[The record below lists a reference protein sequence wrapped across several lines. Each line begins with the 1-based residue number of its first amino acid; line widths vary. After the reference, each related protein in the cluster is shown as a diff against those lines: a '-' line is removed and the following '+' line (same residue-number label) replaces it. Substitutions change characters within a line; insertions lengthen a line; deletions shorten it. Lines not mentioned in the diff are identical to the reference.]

1 MRHLCVLSVFVCVI
15 EHHLW
20 LQYDQVDRMIEL
32 ADQELMNLLTKNW
45 IGSIELADPY
55 HVYEDKVLTR

>member
-1 MRHLCVLSVFVCVI
+1 VI

-20 LQYDQVDRMIEL
+20 LQYDQVDRMIELADQVIEL

>member
-1 MRHLCVLSVFVCVI
+1 MI
-15 EHHLW
+15 ELA
-20 LQYDQVDRMIEL
+20 DQVIEL